1 MGRRGWSNLDERHVA
16 ASFRSIAERQGGE
29 KRTDTEAILA
39 ILEDKRVE
47 VLDREEAG
55 YFIRD
60 RQEHRSGA
68 ADDIPGRPLPGDQE
82 HRPAG

>member
-1 MGRRGWSNLDERHVA
+1 MA

-68 ADDIPGRPLPGDQE
+68 ADDIQDARYQEIKSIGRQDE
-82 HRPAG
+82 AD